1 MKMPK
6 NRTGALLFVPTH
18 RIRLGNQKQQWGG
31 KWERSMCVWWVR
43 KAGQEA
49 FPRLA

>member
-18 RIRLGNQKQQWGG
+18 RIRLGNQKQQWGENG
-31 KWERSMCVWWVR
+31 KEVCVC
-43 KAGQEA
+43 GG
-49 FPRLA
+49 